1 MGMTLL
7 AFLVALTTVIF
18 VHEYGHY
25 RAALWF
31 KVRVLRFS
39 IGFGRP
45 IWRWQ
50 RVQPGLGLPT
60 EFTICAI
67 PLGGFIKM
75 LDERD
80 QEVALSEIPSAFNRQ
95 TLFARACIVVAGPL
109 ANLLLTLFLYA
120 FVNWL
125 GSLQVAAIIGTPTK
139 ASVAE
144 TAGLR
149 SGDLIQK
156 FSTNPQD
163 WEIVQSMDHLR
174 RLLTEASQDQQD
186 FQLEILSSQSQVH
199 RVVDISVAGW
209 DMEGKRSAMSQMGI
223 AGPFS
228 KPEIAKVLQTG
239 PAAKGG
245 VLAGDLVLKVDGVV
259 VNDSQHLIQLIR
271 SSTDSQLWEVQS
283 SNGKIRSLNIHP
295 EFREIEGKKMAKI
308 DAVIGGEPDTVWV
321 QHGLVSGLGMAFD
334 TLLTQSKMTIVAVGK
349 LVTTTSGWQQVSG
362 PLTMAEY
369 AGKTAEQG
377 WRPFIQFLALI
388 SLSIGL
394 LNLLPVPM
402 LDGGHL
408 MYYLWEFVVGSPPS
422 QLWLERLQVLGLSV
436 VALMMFTALFND
448 VLRWLT

>member
-186 FQLEILSSQSQVH
+186 FQLEVLSSQSQVH

-295 EFREIEGKKMAKI
+295 EFREIEGKKMAKV

-422 QLWLERLQVLGLSV
+422 QLWLERLQVLGLSML
-436 VALMMFTALFND
+436 ALMMFTALFND

>member
-1 MGMTLL
+1 MTLL

-186 FQLEILSSQSQVH
+186 FQLEVLSSQSQVH

-295 EFREIEGKKMAKI
+295 EFREIEGKKIAKI

-422 QLWLERLQVLGLSV
+422 QLWLERLQVLGLSML
-436 VALMMFTALFND
+436 ALMMFTALFND

>member
-60 EFTICAI
+60 ELTICEI

-75 LDERD
+75 LYERD

-186 FQLEILSSQSQVH
+186 FQLEVLSSQSQVH

-295 EFREIEGKKMAKI
+295 EFREIEGKKMAKV

-422 QLWLERLQVLGLSV
+422 QLWLERLQVLGLSML
-436 VALMMFTALFND
+436 ALMMFTALFND

>member
-60 EFTICAI
+60 EFTICAV

-80 QEVALSEIPSAFNRQ
+80 QEVTLGDAPSAFNRQ

-120 FVNWL
+120 FIHWV
-125 GSLQVAAIIGTPTK
+125 GSQQAAAIIGTPLK

-149 SGDLIQK
+149 SGDLVQK
-156 FSTNPQD
+156 FSVNPQE
-163 WEIVQSMDHLR
+163 WETVQSMDHLR
-174 RLLTEASQDQQD
+174 GLVNQASLDQHD
-186 FQLEILSSQSQVH
+186 FQLEVLSSKSVAH

-209 DMEGKRSAMSQMGI
+209 ADDGRRSAMSQMGI
-223 AGPFS
+223 TGAFT
-228 KPEIAKVLQTG
+228 KPEVIKVLQSG
-239 PAAKGG
+239 PAAKAGL
-245 VLAGDLVLKVDGVV
+245 LAGDLVLKVDGLV
-259 VNDSQHLIQLIR
+259 VNDAQQLIQLIR
-271 SSTDSQLWEVQS
+271 ASTDAQLWEVQS
-283 SNGKIRSLNIHP
+283 SNGRVRSLSIRP
-295 EFREIEGKKMAKI
+295 EFRETEGKKFAKI
-308 DAVIGGEPDTVWV
+308 DAVIGSDPDMVWV
-321 QHGLVSGLGMAFD
+321 QHGPISGLGLAFD
-334 TLLTQSKMTIVAVGK
+334 TLLAQSKMTIVAVGK
-349 LVTTTSGWQQVSG
+349 LVTTSSGWQQVSG

-408 MYYLWEFVVGSPPS
+408 MYYLWEFVMGSPPS
-422 QLWLERLQVLGLSV
+422 RLWLERLQVIGLSV
-436 VALMMFTALFND
+436 LALMMFTALFND

>member
-156 FSTNPQD
+156 FSTNPQG

-186 FQLEILSSQSQVH
+186 FQLEVLSSQSQVH

-295 EFREIEGKKMAKI
+295 EFREIEGKKMAKV

-422 QLWLERLQVLGLSV
+422 QLWLERLQVLGLSML
-436 VALMMFTALFND
+436 ALMMFTALFND

>member
-1 MGMTLL
+1 MGITLL

-186 FQLEILSSQSQVH
+186 FQLEVLSSQSQVH

-295 EFREIEGKKMAKI
+295 EFREIEGKKMAKV

-422 QLWLERLQVLGLSV
+422 QLWLERLQVLGLSML
-436 VALMMFTALFND
+436 ALMMFTALFND

>member
-349 LVTTTSGWQQVSG
+349 LITTTSGWQQVSG

-422 QLWLERLQVLGLSV
+422 QLWLERLQVLGLSML
-436 VALMMFTALFND
+436 ALMMFTALFND

>member
-156 FSTNPQD
+156 FSMNPQD

-186 FQLEILSSQSQVH
+186 FQLEVLSSQSQVH

-295 EFREIEGKKMAKI
+295 DFREIEGKKIAKI

-422 QLWLERLQVLGLSV
+422 QLWLERLQVLGLSML
-436 VALMMFTALFND
+436 ALMMFTALFND

>member
-60 EFTICAI
+60 EFTICAV

-80 QEVALSEIPSAFNRQ
+80 QEVTLGDAPSAFNRQ
-95 TLFARACIVVAGPL
+95 TLFARACIVVAGPM

-120 FVNWL
+120 FIHWV
-125 GSLQVAAIIGTPTK
+125 GSQQAAAIIGTPLK

-149 SGDLIQK
+149 SGDLVQK
-156 FSTNPQD
+156 FSVNPQE
-163 WEIVQSMDHLR
+163 WETVQSMDHLR
-174 RLLTEASQDQQD
+174 GLVNEASLDQHD
-186 FQLEILSSQSQVH
+186 FQLEVLSSKSVAH

-209 DMEGKRSAMSQMGI
+209 ADDGRRSAMSHMGI
-223 AGPFS
+223 TGAFT
-228 KPEIAKVLQTG
+228 KPEVIKVLQSG
-239 PAAKGG
+239 PAAKAGL
-245 VLAGDLVLKVDGVV
+245 LAGDLVLKVDGLV
-259 VNDSQHLIQLIR
+259 VNDAQQLIQLIR
-271 SSTDSQLWEVQS
+271 ASTDAQLWEVQS
-283 SNGKIRSLNIHP
+283 SNGRVRSFSIRP
-295 EFREIEGKKMAKI
+295 EFRETEGKKFAKI
-308 DAVIGGEPDTVWV
+308 DAVIGSDPDMVWV
-321 QHGLVSGLGMAFD
+321 QHGPISGLGLAFD
-334 TLLTQSKMTIVAVGK
+334 TLLAQSKMTIVAVGK
-349 LVTTTSGWQQVSG
+349 LVTTSSGWQQVSG

-408 MYYLWEFVVGSPPS
+408 MYYLWEFVMGSPPS
-422 QLWLERLQVLGLSV
+422 RLWLERLQVIGLSV
-436 VALMMFTALFND
+436 LALMMFTALFND

>member
-1 MGMTLL
+1 MTLL

-60 EFTICAI
+60 EFTICAV

-80 QEVALSEIPSAFNRQ
+80 QEVTLGDAPSAFNRQ

-120 FVNWL
+120 FIHWV
-125 GSLQVAAIIGTPTK
+125 GSQQAAAIIGTPLK

-149 SGDLIQK
+149 SGDLVQK
-156 FSTNPQD
+156 FSVNPQE
-163 WEIVQSMDHLR
+163 WETVQSMDHLR
-174 RLLTEASQDQQD
+174 GLVNEASLDQHD
-186 FQLEILSSQSQVH
+186 FQLEVLSSKSLAH

-209 DMEGKRSAMSQMGI
+209 ADDGRRSAMSQMGI
-223 AGPFS
+223 TGAFT
-228 KPEIAKVLQTG
+228 KPEVIKVLQSG
-239 PAAKGG
+239 PAAKAGL
-245 VLAGDLVLKVDGVV
+245 LAGDLVLKVDGLV
-259 VNDSQHLIQLIR
+259 VNDAQQLIQLIR
-271 SSTDSQLWEVQS
+271 ASTDAQLWEVQS
-283 SNGKIRSLNIHP
+283 SNGRVRSLSIRP
-295 EFREIEGKKMAKI
+295 EFRETEGKKFAKI
-308 DAVIGGEPDTVWV
+308 DAVIGSDPDMVWV
-321 QHGLVSGLGMAFD
+321 QHGPISGLGLAFD
-334 TLLTQSKMTIVAVGK
+334 TLLAQSKMTIVAVGK
-349 LVTTTSGWQQVSG
+349 LVTTSSGWQQVSG

-408 MYYLWEFVVGSPPS
+408 MYYLWEFVMGSPPS
-422 QLWLERLQVLGLSV
+422 RLWLERLQVIGLSV
-436 VALMMFTALFND
+436 LALMMFTALFND

>member
-60 EFTICAI
+60 EFTICAV

-80 QEVALSEIPSAFNRQ
+80 QEVTLGDAPSAFNRQ
-95 TLFARACIVVAGPL
+95 TLFARACIVVAGPM

-120 FVNWL
+120 FIHWV
-125 GSLQVAAIIGTPTK
+125 GSQQAAAIIGTPLK

-149 SGDLIQK
+149 SGDLVQK
-156 FSTNPQD
+156 FSVNPQE
-163 WEIVQSMDHLR
+163 WETVQSMDHLR
-174 RLLTEASQDQQD
+174 GLVNQASLDQHD
-186 FQLEILSSQSQVH
+186 FQLEVLSSKSLAH

-209 DMEGKRSAMSQMGI
+209 ADDGRRSAMSHMGI
-223 AGPFS
+223 TGAFT
-228 KPEIAKVLQTG
+228 KPEVIKVLQSG
-239 PAAKGG
+239 PAAKAG
-245 VLAGDLVLKVDGVV
+245 LLPGDLVLKVDGLV
-259 VNDSQHLIQLIR
+259 VNDAQQLIQLIR
-271 SSTDSQLWEVQS
+271 ASTDAQLWEVQS
-283 SNGKIRSLNIHP
+283 SNGRVRSFSIRP
-295 EFREIEGKKMAKI
+295 EFRETEGKKFAKI
-308 DAVIGGEPDTVWV
+308 DAVIGSDPDMVWV
-321 QHGLVSGLGMAFD
+321 QHGPISGLGLAFD
-334 TLLTQSKMTIVAVGK
+334 TLLAQSKMTIVAVGK
-349 LVTTTSGWQQVSG
+349 LVTTSSGWQQVSG

-377 WRPFIQFLALI
+377 WQPFIQFLALI

-408 MYYLWEFVVGSPPS
+408 MYYLWEFVMGSPPS
-422 QLWLERLQVLGLSV
+422 RLWLERLQVIGLSV
-436 VALMMFTALFND
+436 LALMMFTALFND

>member
-7 AFLVALTTVIF
+7 AFWVALTTVIF

-75 LDERD
+75 LDERG

-186 FQLEILSSQSQVH
+186 FQLEVLSSQSQVH

-295 EFREIEGKKMAKI
+295 EFREIEGKKMAKV
-308 DAVIGGEPDTVWV
+308 DAVIGGKPDTVWV

-422 QLWLERLQVLGLSV
+422 QLWLERLQVLGLSML
-436 VALMMFTALFND
+436 ALMMFTALFND

>member
-1 MGMTLL
+1 MTLL

-50 RVQPGLGLPT
+50 RVQPGLRLPT
-60 EFTICAI
+60 EFTICAV

-80 QEVALSEIPSAFNRQ
+80 QEVTLGDAPSAFNRQ

-120 FVNWL
+120 FIHWV
-125 GSLQVAAIIGTPTK
+125 GSQQAAAIIGTPLK

-149 SGDLIQK
+149 SGDLVQK
-156 FSTNPQD
+156 FSVNPQE
-163 WEIVQSMDHLR
+163 WETVQSMDHLR
-174 RLLTEASQDQQD
+174 GLVNEASLDQHD
-186 FQLEILSSQSQVH
+186 FQLEVLSSKSLAH

-209 DMEGKRSAMSQMGI
+209 ADDGRRSAMSQMGI
-223 AGPFS
+223 TGAFT
-228 KPEIAKVLQTG
+228 KPEVIKVLQSG
-239 PAAKGG
+239 PAAKAGL
-245 VLAGDLVLKVDGVV
+245 LAGDLVLKVDGLV
-259 VNDSQHLIQLIR
+259 VNDAQQLIQLIR
-271 SSTDSQLWEVQS
+271 ASTDAQLWEVQS
-283 SNGKIRSLNIHP
+283 STGRVRSLSIRP
-295 EFREIEGKKMAKI
+295 EFRETEGKKFAKI
-308 DAVIGGEPDTVWV
+308 DAVIGSDPDMVWV
-321 QHGLVSGLGMAFD
+321 QHGPISGLGLAFD
-334 TLLTQSKMTIVAVGK
+334 TLLAQSKMTIVAVGK
-349 LVTTTSGWQQVSG
+349 LVTTSSGWQQVSG

-377 WRPFIQFLALI
+377 WRPFIQSLALI

-408 MYYLWEFVVGSPPS
+408 MYYLWEFVMGSPPS
-422 QLWLERLQVLGLSV
+422 RLWLERLQVIGLSV
-436 VALMMFTALFND
+436 LALMMFTALFND

>member
-60 EFTICAI
+60 EFTICAV

-80 QEVALSEIPSAFNRQ
+80 QEVTLGDAPSAFNRQ

-120 FVNWL
+120 FIHWV
-125 GSLQVAAIIGTPTK
+125 GSQQAAAIIGTPLK

-149 SGDLIQK
+149 SGDLVQK
-156 FSTNPQD
+156 FSVNPQE
-163 WEIVQSMDHLR
+163 WETVQSMDHLR
-174 RLLTEASQDQQD
+174 GLVNEASLDQHD
-186 FQLEILSSQSQVH
+186 FQLEVLSSKSLAH

-209 DMEGKRSAMSQMGI
+209 ADDGRRSAMSQMGI
-223 AGPFS
+223 TGAFT
-228 KPEIAKVLQTG
+228 KPEVIKVLQSG
-239 PAAKGG
+239 PAAKAGL
-245 VLAGDLVLKVDGVV
+245 LAGDLVLKVDGLV
-259 VNDSQHLIQLIR
+259 VNDAQQLIQLIR
-271 SSTDSQLWEVQS
+271 ASTDAQLWEVQS
-283 SNGKIRSLNIHP
+283 SNGRVRSLSIRP
-295 EFREIEGKKMAKI
+295 EFRETEGKKFAKI
-308 DAVIGGEPDTVWV
+308 DAVIGSDPDMVWV
-321 QHGLVSGLGMAFD
+321 QHGPISGLGLAFD
-334 TLLTQSKMTIVAVGK
+334 TLLAQSKMTIVAVGK
-349 LVTTTSGWQQVSG
+349 LVTTSSGWQQVSG

-377 WRPFIQFLALI
+377 WQPFIQFLALI

-408 MYYLWEFVVGSPPS
+408 MYYLWEFVMGSPPS
-422 QLWLERLQVLGLSV
+422 RLWLERLQVIGLSV
-436 VALMMFTALFND
+436 LALMMFTALFND

>member
-1 MGMTLL
+1 MTLL

-45 IWRWQ
+45 IWKWQ

-60 EFTICAI
+60 QFTICVI

-80 QEVALSEIPSAFNRQ
+80 QELVPGEAPSAFNRQ
-95 TLFARACIVVAGPL
+95 TLFARACIVMAGPL
-109 ANLLLTLFLYA
+109 ANLLLTLFLYS
-120 FVNWL
+120 FVHWM
-125 GSLQVAAIIGTPTK
+125 GSEQVAAIIGTPIK
-139 ASVAE
+139 LSAAE

-156 FSTNPQD
+156 FSTNTQD
-163 WEIVQSMDHLR
+163 WETVHSLDHLSG
-174 RLLTEASQDQQD
+174 LLTDALHDEQN
-186 FQLEILSSQSQVH
+186 FQLEVLSSQSQVP

-209 DMEGKRSAMSQMGI
+209 DKEGKRSAMSLMGI
-223 AGPFS
+223 AGPYS
-228 KPEIAKVLQTG
+228 KPEIVKVGQTG
-239 PAAKGG
+239 PAAKAGL
-245 VLAGDLVLKVDGVV
+245 LAGDLVLKVDQLG
-259 VNDSQHLIQLIR
+259 VNDAQHLIQLIR
-271 SSTDSQLWEVQS
+271 ASNNTQLWEVQS
-283 SNGKIRSLNIHP
+283 SNEKVRTLSIHP
-295 EFREIEGKKMAKI
+295 EFRVIEGKKIAKI
-308 DAVIGGEPDTVWV
+308 DAVIGGNPDMVWV
-321 QHGLVSGLGMAFD
+321 QYGAMSGFGMAFH
-334 TLLTQSKMTIVAVGK
+334 TLLAQSKMTIEAVGK
-349 LVTTTSGWQQVSG
+349 LVTTFSGWQQVSG

-377 WRPFIQFLALI
+377 WRPFIQYLAMI

-408 MYYLWEFVVGSPPS
+408 MYYLWEFVTGSPPS
-422 QLWLERLQVLGLSV
+422 QLWLERLQVIGLSV

>member
-50 RVQPGLGLPT
+50 RIQPGVELPT

-80 QEVALSEIPSAFNRQ
+80 QAVALGEAPSAFNRQ
-95 TLFARACIVVAGPL
+95 TLFARTCIVIAGPL
-109 ANLLLTLFLYA
+109 ANLVLTLFLYA
-120 FVNWL
+120 FVHWM
-125 GSLQVAAIIGTPTK
+125 GSQQLAAIIGTPLK
-139 ASVAE
+139 ASAAE

-149 SGDLIQK
+149 SGDLVQK
-156 FSTNPQD
+156 FSVNPQE
-163 WEIVQSMDHLR
+163 WEIVQSIDHLR
-174 RLLTEASQDQQD
+174 GLVTEASNEQQD
-186 FQLEILSSQSQVH
+186 FQLEVLSSQSQAH
-199 RVVDISVAGW
+199 RVVDISIAGW
-209 DMEGKRSAMSQMGI
+209 SDDGKRSAMSQMGI
-223 AGPFS
+223 TGAFT
-228 KPEIAKVLQTG
+228 KPEVIKVMQTG
-239 PAAKGG
+239 PAAKAGL
-245 VLAGDLVLKVDGVV
+245 LAGDLVLKVDGMVV
-259 VNDSQHLIQLIR
+259 DDAQQLIQLIR
-271 SSTDSQLWEVQS
+271 ASTGTQLWEVQS
-283 SNGKIRSLNIHP
+283 DNGNIRSLKIRP
-295 EFREIEGKKMAKI
+295 EFRETEGKKFAKI
-308 DAVIGGEPDTVWV
+308 DAVIGGDPHMVWV
-321 QHGLVSGLGMAFD
+321 QHGLFSGLGMAFD
-334 TLLTQSKMTIVAVGK
+334 TLWAQSKMTIVAVGK
-349 LVTTTSGWQQVSG
+349 LISTASGWQQLSG

-369 AGKTAEQG
+369 AGKTADQG

-408 MYYLWEFVVGSPPS
+408 MYYLWEFVMGSPPS

>member
-80 QEVALSEIPSAFNRQ
+80 QEVALSEIPSTFNRQ

-186 FQLEILSSQSQVH
+186 FQLEVLSSQSQVH

-295 EFREIEGKKMAKI
+295 DFREIEGKKIAKI

-422 QLWLERLQVLGLSV
+422 QLWLERLQVLGLSML
-436 VALMMFTALFND
+436 ALMMFTALFND

>member
-7 AFLVALTTVIF
+7 AFLFALTTVIF

-45 IWRWQ
+45 IWSWQ
-50 RVQPGLGLPT
+50 HVQPGLGLPT

-80 QEVALSEIPSAFNRQ
+80 QDVAQGESTSAFNRQ
-95 TLFARACIVVAGPL
+95 TLFARACIVTAGPL

-120 FVNWL
+120 FIHWM
-125 GSLQVAAIIGTPTK
+125 GSQQLAAIIGTPLK
-139 ASVAE
+139 ASAAE

-149 SGDLIQK
+149 SGDLVQK
-156 FSTNPQD
+156 FSVNSQE
-163 WEIVQSMDHLR
+163 WETVQSMDHLR
-174 RLLTEASQDQQD
+174 GLVTEAYHNEQN
-186 FQLEILSSQSQVH
+186 FQLEILSSHSQVH
-199 RVVDISVAGW
+199 RVVDISVAGGGI
-209 DMEGKRSAMSQMGI
+209 EGKRSAMSLMGI
-223 AGPFS
+223 PGPFS
-228 KPEIAKVLQTG
+228 KPEIVKVVHTG
-239 PAAKGG
+239 PAAKAGL
-245 VLAGDLVLKVDGVV
+245 LAGDLVLKVDGLV
-259 VNDSQHLIQLIR
+259 VNDAQHLIQLIR
-271 SSTDSQLWEVQS
+271 ASTDTQIWEVQS
-283 SNGKIRSLNIHP
+283 SNGKVRSLSVHP
-295 EFREIEGKKMAKI
+295 EFREIEGKKIAKI
-308 DAVIGGEPDTVWV
+308 DAVIGGELDKVWV
-321 QHGLVSGLGMAFD
+321 QHGLLSGLSMAFD
-334 TLLTQSKMTIVAVGK
+334 TLLAQSKMTIVAVGK
-349 LVTTTSGWQQVSG
+349 LVSTSSGWQQVSG

-377 WRPFIQFLALI
+377 WRPFIQYLAVI

-408 MYYLWEFVVGSPPS
+408 MYYLWELATGSPPS
-422 QLWLERLQVLGLSV
+422 QLWVERLQVMGLSV
-436 VALMMFTALFND
+436 VALMMLTALFND

>member
-75 LDERD
+75 LDERG

-422 QLWLERLQVLGLSV
+422 QLWLERLQVLGLSML
-436 VALMMFTALFND
+436 ALMMFTALFND

>member
-1 MGMTLL
+1 MTLL

-186 FQLEILSSQSQVH
+186 FQLEVLSSQSQVH

-295 EFREIEGKKMAKI
+295 DFREIEGKKIAKI

-422 QLWLERLQVLGLSV
+422 QLWLERLQVLGLSML
-436 VALMMFTALFND
+436 ALMMFTALFND

>member
-174 RLLTEASQDQQD
+174 RLLTETSQDQQD
-186 FQLEILSSQSQVH
+186 FQLEVLSSQSQVH

-295 EFREIEGKKMAKI
+295 EFREIEGKKMAKV

-349 LVTTTSGWQQVSG
+349 LVSTTSGWQQVSG

-377 WRPFIQFLALI
+377 WRPFIQFLAVI

-422 QLWLERLQVLGLSV
+422 QLWLERLQVLGLSML
-436 VALMMFTALFND
+436 ALMMFTALFND

>member
-186 FQLEILSSQSQVH
+186 FQLEVLSSQSQVH

-349 LVTTTSGWQQVSG
+349 LVSTTSGWQQVSG

-422 QLWLERLQVLGLSV
+422 QLWLERLQVLGLSML
-436 VALMMFTALFND
+436 ALMMFTALFND

>member
-60 EFTICAI
+60 EFTICAV

-80 QEVALSEIPSAFNRQ
+80 QEVTLGDAPSAFNRQ

-120 FVNWL
+120 FIHWV
-125 GSLQVAAIIGTPTK
+125 GSQQAAAIIGTPLK

-149 SGDLIQK
+149 SGDLVQK
-156 FSTNPQD
+156 FSVNPQE
-163 WEIVQSMDHLR
+163 WETVQSMDHLR
-174 RLLTEASQDQQD
+174 GLVNEASLDQHD
-186 FQLEILSSQSQVH
+186 FQLEVLSSKSLAH

-209 DMEGKRSAMSQMGI
+209 ADDGRRSAMSQMGI
-223 AGPFS
+223 TGAFT
-228 KPEIAKVLQTG
+228 KPEVIKVLQSG
-239 PAAKGG
+239 PAAKAGL
-245 VLAGDLVLKVDGVV
+245 LAGDLVLKVDGLV
-259 VNDSQHLIQLIR
+259 VNDAQQLIQLIR
-271 SSTDSQLWEVQS
+271 ASTDAQLWEVQS
-283 SNGKIRSLNIHP
+283 SNGRVRSLSIRP
-295 EFREIEGKKMAKI
+295 EFRDTEGKKFAKI
-308 DAVIGGEPDTVWV
+308 DAVIGSDPDMVWV
-321 QHGLVSGLGMAFD
+321 QHGPISGLGLAFD
-334 TLLTQSKMTIVAVGK
+334 TLLAQSKMTIVAVGK
-349 LVTTTSGWQQVSG
+349 LVTTSSGWQQVSG

-408 MYYLWEFVVGSPPS
+408 MYYLWEFVMGSPPS
-422 QLWLERLQVLGLSV
+422 QLWLERLQVMGLSV

>member
-60 EFTICAI
+60 EFTICAV

-80 QEVALSEIPSAFNRQ
+80 QEVTLGDAPSAFNRQ
-95 TLFARACIVVAGPL
+95 TLFARACIVVAGPM

-120 FVNWL
+120 FIHWV
-125 GSLQVAAIIGTPTK
+125 GSQQAAAIIGTPLK

-149 SGDLIQK
+149 SGDLVQK
-156 FSTNPQD
+156 FSVNPQE
-163 WEIVQSMDHLR
+163 WETVQSMDHLR
-174 RLLTEASQDQQD
+174 GLVNQASLDQHD
-186 FQLEILSSQSQVH
+186 FQLEVLSSKSVAH

-209 DMEGKRSAMSQMGI
+209 ADDGRRSAMSHMGI
-223 AGPFS
+223 TGAFT
-228 KPEIAKVLQTG
+228 KPEVIKVLQSG
-239 PAAKGG
+239 PAAKAG
-245 VLAGDLVLKVDGVV
+245 LLPGDLVLKVDGLV
-259 VNDSQHLIQLIR
+259 VNDAQQLIQLIR
-271 SSTDSQLWEVQS
+271 ASTDAQLWEVQS
-283 SNGKIRSLNIHP
+283 SNGRDRSLSIRP
-295 EFREIEGKKMAKI
+295 EFRETEGKKFAKI
-308 DAVIGGEPDTVWV
+308 DAVIGSDPDMVWV
-321 QHGLVSGLGMAFD
+321 QHGPISGLGLAFD
-334 TLLTQSKMTIVAVGK
+334 TLLAQSKMTIVAVGK
-349 LVTTTSGWQQVSG
+349 LVTTSSGWQQVSG

-377 WRPFIQFLALI
+377 WQPFIQFLALI

-408 MYYLWEFVVGSPPS
+408 MYYLWEFVMGSPPS
-422 QLWLERLQVLGLSV
+422 RLWLERLQVIGLSV
-436 VALMMFTALFND
+436 LALMMFTALFND

>member
-186 FQLEILSSQSQVH
+186 FQLEVLSSQSQVH

-422 QLWLERLQVLGLSV
+422 QLWLERLQVLGLSML
-436 VALMMFTALFND
+436 ALMMFTALFND

>member
-60 EFTICAI
+60 EFTICAV

-80 QEVALSEIPSAFNRQ
+80 QEVTLGDAPSAFNRQ
-95 TLFARACIVVAGPL
+95 TLFARACIVVAGPM

-120 FVNWL
+120 FIHWV
-125 GSLQVAAIIGTPTK
+125 GSQQAAAIIGTPLK

-149 SGDLIQK
+149 SGDLVQK
-156 FSTNPQD
+156 FSVNPQE
-163 WEIVQSMDHLR
+163 WETVQSMDHLR
-174 RLLTEASQDQQD
+174 GLVNEASLDQHD
-186 FQLEILSSQSQVH
+186 FQLEVLSSKSLAH

-209 DMEGKRSAMSQMGI
+209 ADDGRRSAMSHMGI
-223 AGPFS
+223 TGAFT
-228 KPEIAKVLQTG
+228 KPEVIKVLQSG
-239 PAAKGG
+239 PAAKAGL
-245 VLAGDLVLKVDGVV
+245 LAGDLVLKVDGLV
-259 VNDSQHLIQLIR
+259 VNDAQQLIQLIR
-271 SSTDSQLWEVQS
+271 ASTDAQLWEVQS
-283 SNGKIRSLNIHP
+283 SNGRVRSFSIRP
-295 EFREIEGKKMAKI
+295 EFRETEGKKFAKI
-308 DAVIGGEPDTVWV
+308 DAVIGSDPDMVWV
-321 QHGLVSGLGMAFD
+321 QHGPISGLGLAFD
-334 TLLTQSKMTIVAVGK
+334 TLLAQSKMTIVAVGK
-349 LVTTTSGWQQVSG
+349 LVTTSSGWQQVSG

-377 WRPFIQFLALI
+377 WQPFIQFLALI

-408 MYYLWEFVVGSPPS
+408 MYYLWEFVMGSPPS
-422 QLWLERLQVLGLSV
+422 RLWLERLQVIGLSV
-436 VALMMFTALFND
+436 LALMMFTALFND